1 MIKRKNINV
10 PTREHLNQLPHLNE
24 TEKIPLEDKVV
35 HLHFQVD
42 KCHWWA
48 IEWDGEDTFFGLVLL
63 HGCRQ
68 YAEFGYFTLSE
79 LQEIKIEGWLEVV
92 NDPFWTPAL
101 AKEVYLIKTPP
112 QFQSS

>member
-79 LQEIKIEGWLEVV
+79 LQEIRITILAIRIWTSRW
-92 NDPFWTPAL
+92 DPSKASAQKGF
-101 AKEVYLIKTPP
+101 
-112 QFQSS
+112 